1 MNDFMSFGQDAGS
14 SGGADASSS
23 GSALDWVNAAS
34 SLIGSFKSG
43 GGKAQAMP
51 IVGPSQANQNSAFAG
66 RFNSSGFSV
75 ATGKSSS
82 NGANYSS
89 SPWVLLIGAGLLV
102 LLLRKYA

>member
-14 SGGADASSS
+14 SGGADGSSS
-23 GSALDWVNAAS
+23 GGALDWVNAAS

-75 ATGKSSS
+75 STGTSSVSGSDFSAT
-82 NGANYSS
+82 
-89 SPWVLLIGAGLLV
+89 PWLLLVGGGLLV

>member
-14 SGGADASSS
+14 SGGGDASSS
-23 GSALDWVNAAS
+23 GGALDWFNAAS
-34 SLIGSFKSG
+34 SLIGNLKG
-43 GGKAQAMP
+43 GSGKAGPMP
-51 IVGPSQANQNSAFAG
+51 IVSPSIANQNSAFAG

-75 ATGKSSS
+75 ATGKGSS

-89 SPWVLLIGAGLLV
+89 SPWVPLIGAGLLV